1 MSGRVSVLLLAAAGC
16 TCSIGASA
24 PLIEATNGSGPAVE
38 RSHAPVIGELL
49 ADPTASLAFKAV
61 EFADPVVQIAT
72 GKDEARPGDGSAT
85 LATVATAGAAA
96 PARSAERWASAD
108 MPDDQE
114 RTQTG
119 AVGGPA
125 TPATDAD
132 WVAAAIIAAL
142 CLAFA
147 GCLVLGLAPIIR
159 ALSTHKQR
167 KRWRA
172 IRSRLVDAA
181 RGR

>member
-1 MSGRVSVLLLAAAGC
+1 MSGRVSVLLLAAAGF

-61 EFADPVVQIAT
+61 EFADPVVQLAT
-72 GKDEARPGDGSAT
+72 RKDEARPGDGSVT
-85 LATVATAGAAA
+85 LATVATTGAAA
-96 PARSAERWASAD
+96 PARSAELWASAD
-108 MPDDQE
+108 APDQE

-119 AVGGPA
+119 AVGGQASPA
-125 TPATDAD
+125 SDAD
-132 WVAAAIIAAL
+132 WVASAIIAAL